1 MRLLSEVDTARSSI
15 AADLVSC
22 ETSEASEAS
31 EACEASEA
39 PLERLQES
47 EEDLRAIVCTAYSR
61 LIMFHFAVLEFRA
74 TTFESDGCDYGRFV
88 AQSMPLLHGDGED
101 HNQFQGSAEAAVQMF
116 TYVEPFL
123 GDVNACTKQEV
134 IDACLD
140 FSFSNRGSRG
150 CAVQMADDL
159 WAGEVEGPLALRVIE
174 CYSSR
179 ICGEE
184 CCVVPGY

>member
-1 MRLLSEVDTARSSI
+1 MATPFLKWAGGKRQIMSE
-15 AADLVSC
+15 LV
-22 ETSEASEAS
+22 
-31 EACEASEA
+31 
-39 PLERLQES
+39 ERFPVNIDKYQ
-47 EEDLRAIVCTAYSR
+47 Y
-61 LIMFHFAVLEFRA
+61 
-74 TTFESDGCDYGRFV
+74 
-88 AQSMPLLHGDGED
+88 
-101 HNQFQGSAEAAVQMF
+101 
-116 TYVEPFL
+116 YVEPFL

-140 FSFSNRGSRG
+140 FSFSDRGSRG

-179 ICGEE
+179 ICGGE